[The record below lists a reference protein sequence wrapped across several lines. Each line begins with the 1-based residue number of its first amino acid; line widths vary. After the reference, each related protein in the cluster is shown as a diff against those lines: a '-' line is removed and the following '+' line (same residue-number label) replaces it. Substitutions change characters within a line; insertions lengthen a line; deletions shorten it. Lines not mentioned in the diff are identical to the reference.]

1 MSILNTKHCVY
12 ATLGCC
18 FLVFANHLGRHLDFL
33 FLQTIHYA
41 VFELAW
47 SDEPEEDS
55 KDNKRSELFA
65 SHTCIMLIFAIFSAI
80 CRPFLIFE
88 YFKMLNDAK
97 VASLGFFI

>member
-1 MSILNTKHCVY
+1 MQLWDAV
-12 ATLGCC
+12 
-18 FLVFANHLGRHLDFL
+18 FL
-33 FLQTIHYA
+33 FMPTILDAILIFDFFQTIHDA

-80 CRPFLIFE
+80 CRPF
-88 YFKMLNDAK
+88 
-97 VASLGFFI
+97 